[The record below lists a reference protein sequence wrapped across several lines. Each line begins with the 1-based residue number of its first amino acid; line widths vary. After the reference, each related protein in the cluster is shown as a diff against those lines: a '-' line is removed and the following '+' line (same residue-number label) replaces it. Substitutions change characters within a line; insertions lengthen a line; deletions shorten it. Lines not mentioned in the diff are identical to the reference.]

1 MTQAN
6 TPTPDK
12 LEARRAAILQELKEI
27 DTAIID
33 AIVLFVEDELIPA
46 REAAE
51 AYAAEPA
58 TTQQC
63 ASEPETTGEEATP
76 CTPFRIIRPTPAI
89 DTPTTEDL
97 EWQLLARYRKERDTL
112 KGALDIS
119 APLITGGIAGLGR
132 GVPKG

>member
-63 ASEPETTGEEATP
+63 DSEPETTGEGATP
-76 CTPFRIIRPTPAI
+76 CTPFPIRPTTVI

-119 APLITGGIAGLGR
+119 APLIEGGIAGLGR